1 MTKVRSTTSR
11 RRLKRGGGTQG
22 AAANSPAEAG
32 ASQKPEMLDSHLV
45 TPAQKAAAA
54 ELDAAATPS
63 GDVEVQEVGKGA
75 GATFMEN
82 AHWLYPLIIP
92 LGCLLLMFFGVLG
105 ADDLELTEEQEE
117 LFFLIRGFVKM
128 TQKEKFI
135 LIIALVCQLI
145 FTITRAFSSKGGG
158 GEGDL
163 KGKRLSMKNAKKSL
177 QARNLKRQAAGKK
190 EWSMMFI
197 LWAIAAP
204 IAMLIFIC
212 YAAFGF
218 GDSLPERT
226 DAWVYVRGMDV
237 SKTDKE
243 EFCKHLNCGWCPD
256 TFGQSGDPTKPDP
269 EKCKLGKAIK

>member
-1 MTKVRSTTSR
+1 MTKARSTTSR
-11 RRLKRGGGTQG
+11 RRLKKGGSGSGEAAAPPPLPSEGGIGEDGGT
-22 AAANSPAEAG
+22 
-32 ASQKPEMLDSHLV
+32 DSHLV
-45 TPAQKAAAA
+45 TPAQRAADA
-54 ELDAAATPS
+54 AAATPS
-63 GDVEVQEVGKGA
+63 DNVEVQEVGKGA
-75 GATFMEN
+75 GKTFMEN

-158 GEGDL
+158 GEGDV
-163 KGKRLSMKNAKKSL
+163 KGNKRLSMKNAKKSL